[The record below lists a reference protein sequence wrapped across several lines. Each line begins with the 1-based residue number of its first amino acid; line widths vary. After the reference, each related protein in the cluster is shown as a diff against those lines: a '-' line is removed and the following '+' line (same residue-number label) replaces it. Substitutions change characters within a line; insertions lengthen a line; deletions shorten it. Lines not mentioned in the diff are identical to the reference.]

1 MFEMFCRRMCNL
13 QNHPIVHGQRWKV
26 MVISN
31 VMYLKRNEMNIS
43 YVSRGGG
50 KVKLMALYVIYK
62 SKTYLEPT
70 VIVFCR
76 YSSLGHLEEVV

>member
-1 MFEMFCRRMCNL
+1 
-13 QNHPIVHGQRWKV
+13 
-26 MVISN
+26 
-31 VMYLKRNEMNIS
+31 MNIS
-43 YVSRGGG
+43 YVSRRGGG

>member
-1 MFEMFCRRMCNL
+1 MIEKLWIFLMF
-13 QNHPIVHGQRWKV
+13 QGGG
-26 MVISN
+26 
-31 VMYLKRNEMNIS
+31 
-43 YVSRGGG
+43 GGG

-70 VIVFCR
+70 LIVFCR